1 MMGLM
6 PKADDHLLLAEGL
19 IALGLAVE
27 RLRVG
32 ICRELDLTPQQV
44 QLVCALGHGPRTSGG
59 LAALLACDKTNITG
73 LVDRLEPR
81 GLVHRVRDDDDRRVV
96 NIALTADGHTVVDQ
110 FRQRAAA
117 TFGAGFAAWSAT
129 QQRELA
135 QATHRA
141 VQALGPDLLNVV
153 ESDKPPLTSR
163 S

>member
-1 MMGLM
+1 MQT
-6 PKADDHLLLAEGL
+6 ADDDLFLAEGL

-44 QLVCALGHGPRTSGG
+44 QLVCALDHGPRTSGG

-81 GLVHRVRDDDDRRVV
+81 GLVQRVRDSADRRVV
-96 NIALTADGHTVVDQ
+96 HIDLTDDGREVVSQ

-117 TFGAGFAAWSAT
+117 VFAAGLTDWTAQQQHDLTRAT
-129 QQRELA
+129 RE
-135 QATHRA
+135 A
-141 VQALGPDLLNVV
+141 VHALGPDLLDTR
-153 ESDKPPLTSR
+153 EGDDSGAFQPR
-163 S
+163 